1 VKKVHLIF
9 AAMLLTT
16 AGCTHTEMLSPE
28 HLVIDSDRDIM
39 VETKDGRTIRFRSGE
54 YRVTERNYW
63 TVQGRGR
70 LIVDKQT
77 GESRDFEGEITLAEI
92 QDITTIKATTVGKV
106 AFIAIGSSI
115 LVTVLFFYALSHGVW

>member
-1 VKKVHLIF
+1 
-9 AAMLLTT
+9 
-16 AGCTHTEMLSPE
+16 
-28 HLVIDSDRDIM
+28 VIDSDRDIM

-70 LIVDKQT
+70 LIVDKKT

-92 QDITTIKATTVGKV
+92 QDITTTRTTTVGKV
-106 AFIAIGSSI
+106 ALIAIGSSI
-115 LVTVLFFYALSHGVW
+115 LVAVLFFTALGHTAW